1 MVLARLLLA
10 LSFAWLCL
18 VPAAHA
24 RGPVLALGWPS
35 GEITVAQLPPEA
47 RETLAAI
54 RRGGPFRY
62 EKDGTVFGNREG
74 LLPAAARGYYREY
87 TVPTPGAADRG
98 ARRLVT
104 GGAPPSAWYYTDDHY
119 RSFRAISPEDRPS
132 R

>member
-1 MVLARLLLA
+1 MARMALVRLLLA

-24 RGPVLALGWPS
+24 RGPVLALGSPP

-74 LLPAAARGYYREY
+74 LLPRRERGYYTEY
-87 TVPTPGAADRG
+87 TVRTPGARDRG
-98 ARRLVT
+98 ARRIVA
-104 GGAPPSAWYYTDDHY
+104 GGDPRSSGEYYYTSDHY
-119 RSFRAISPEDRPS
+119 QSFRRIRE
-132 R
+132 